1 MRVKRMSSDDDSP
14 DGLAISREAE
24 TPRGGFMARPGLK
37 VPPRHAVVVRV
48 GDAPQSE
55 DIPVARPSVPP
66 PPPPSEPPAVSSSQK
81 ITVRAIPT
89 PSTPPPP
96 VAVRESIPG
105 KAIQRESIP
114 GKAIQRESIPGERP
128 VGGRPVRDPREQAT
142 IPSSLPGELARLR
155 EGELAPSSAVPLSD
169 APLVSNLDDSEA
181 PSSRRASSSRWTI
194 VAAAA
199 AGLVLGLASVAT
211 RMHWRQATAPVD
223 AASPPVVAAAEA
235 PAAPQ
240 ADARIAEQVA
250 QPEALP
256 APSASAQPSSAAM
269 VPNGAPVERLPS
281 VPRPVSSAKRSI
293 F

>member
-14 DGLAISREAE
+14 DGPAISREAE

-96 VAVRESIPG
+96 LALP
-105 KAIQRESIP
+105 
-114 GKAIQRESIPGERP
+114 ESIPGEAIP
-128 VGGRPVRDPREQAT
+128 GEAIPGLQSAQDPRDQAT
-142 IPSSLPGELARLR
+142 IASLLPGELARLR
-155 EGELAPSSAVPLSD
+155 ELEHTPSSAAPLSD
-169 APLVSNLDDSEA
+169 APLVSNLLDSEA
-181 PSSRRASSSRWTI
+181 PSSRRVSSSRWTI

-211 RMHWRQATAPVD
+211 RMHLQQATTPDVER
-223 AASPPVVAAAEA
+223 ASLPVVAAAEA
-235 PAAPQ
+235 PAASQ
-240 ADARIAEQVA
+240 VDARIAEQVA
-250 QPEALP
+250 QPAALP
-256 APSASAQPSSAAM
+256 APSASAQPGSAAQLS
-269 VPNGAPVERLPS
+269 NGAPVERLPA
-281 VPRPVSSAKRSI
+281 VPRPAPSAKRSI

>member
-1 MRVKRMSSDDDSP
+1 MSSDDDSP
-14 DGLAISREAE
+14 DGPAISREAE

-66 PPPPSEPPAVSSSQK
+66 PPPPPSEPPAVSSSQK

-96 VAVRESIPG
+96 LAVRESIPG
-105 KAIQRESIP
+105 GAIP
-114 GKAIQRESIPGERP
+114 GGAIPGGAIP
-128 VGGRPVRDPREQAT
+128 GGQSARDPRDQAT
-142 IPSSLPGELARLR
+142 IASLLPGELARLR
-155 EGELAPSSAVPLSD
+155 ELEHTPSSAAPLSD
-169 APLVSNLDDSEA
+169 APLVSNLHDSEA
-181 PSSRRASSSRWTI
+181 PSSRRPSSSRWTI

-211 RMHWRQATAPVD
+211 RMHLQQATAPEVER
-223 AASPPVVAAAEA
+223 ASLPVVAAAQA
-235 PAAPQ
+235 PVASQ
-240 ADARIAEQVA
+240 VDARIAERAA

-256 APSASAQPSSAAM
+256 APSASAQPGSAAQL
-269 VPNGAPVERLPS
+269 PNGAPVERLPA
-281 VPRPVSSAKRSI
+281 VPRPAPSAKRSI